1 MDSAVIPFDAFSK
14 TQRCSP
20 PEAPIRIV
28 GRYPSCVPPQSLF
41 VQILDHCMA
50 EAMKSLGSR
59 LTMLTTHSYR
69 TAIARKPVR
78 QDGNRTLRWHGSRRL
93 FFPVNQEKAE
103 SMRTFPSAFLPIWK
117 QQTSPGQALAQH
129 EDGQVP
135 CGYRLSS

>member
-93 FFPVNQEKAE
+93 LFPVNQEKAE
-103 SMRTFPSAFLPIWK
+103 SMCTFPSEYSPIWR
-117 QQTSPGQALAQH
+117 QQTSPVRVH
-129 EDGQVP
+129 PTNEDGQAP
-135 CGYRLSS
+135 CGYQQSS

>member
-50 EAMKSLGSR
+50 EAMKSLGTR

-93 FFPVNQEKAE
+93 LFPVNQEKARLRWIWQISSSRIPE
-103 SMRTFPSAFLPIWK
+103 YSAIN
-117 QQTSPGQALAQH
+117 GAQKR
-129 EDGQVP
+129 DVM
-135 CGYRLSS
+135 SSVA